1 MFNLTGAGITEDV
14 KSGLQATLDRWA
26 AAAVVDPLRT
36 GQPPVGI
43 ESLFTAGSAARLTT
57 ADRASLVED
66 PPPLV
71 GAVHPDRSEAELTPV
86 PNRDGSVQLVVAR
99 IELVV
104 TVSAKRSKLVS
115 ARTGDLVFLPENGA
129 WVIDSY
135 DISAKRDT
143 VA

>member
-1 MFNLTGAGITEDV
+1 V

-26 AAAVVDPLRT
+26 ADAVVGPLRT
-36 GQPPVGI
+36 GQPPQGI
-43 ESLFTAGSAARLTT
+43 ESLFSAGAAARLTT

-71 GAVHPDRSEAELTPV
+71 GAVHPDRSEAALTPV
-86 PNRDGSVQLVVAR
+86 PSRDGSVQLVVAR
-99 IELVV
+99 IELIV
-104 TVSAKRSKLVS
+104 TVSAKTSKLVT
-115 ARTGDLVFLPENGA
+115 ARTGDLVLVPQNGA

-135 DISAKRDT
+135 DLSAKRDT